1 MKKDGKILEKKM
13 LRERN
18 KFKKKKER
26 SNMQE
31 KIMKGRN
38 KFKKKKRKIRY
49 VEEDDERKK

>member
-1 MKKDGKILEKKM
+1 M

-18 KFKKKKER
+18 KLKKNKER